1 MYYDIRTHSDVKKYE
16 KHASGKPLIIW
27 YYADWCGHC
36 KDMEPAWEHFKKKCK
51 DVKISLAKIN
61 SDAVKHLKKD
71 PEVQGYPTI
80 QFHNNGKKQ
89 SEFNSD
95 RTPEEL
101 LKFTLDNMKN
111 IKKSKKKK
119 RRKSTSNSKK
129 IKSKGK
135 KTKKRKSL

>member
-1 MYYDIRTHSDVKKYE
+1 MNIVVDNESKIPEFERLRNKGPV
-16 KHASGKPLIIW
+16 IVW

-36 KDMEPAWEHFKKKCK
+36 RDMEPAWEHFKKKCK
-51 DVKISLAKIN
+51 DVKVSLAKIN

-129 IKSKGK
+129 RKSKGI
-135 KTKKRKSL
+135 KTKKRRSL